1 MIKHT
6 GKSLLIVS
14 IAAAI
19 VIPTRRTRLGCPIG
33 SSDAII

>member
-19 VIPTRRTRLGCPIG
+19 VMLAFSVTWFLVNQLG
-33 SSDAII
+33 